1 MLRTGRSIRL
11 LLAIAIAIVG
21 ANCFLFL
28 EDAMCE
34 KVPLEEAIKTLEPH
48 DVWQNFYDVSQVPRY
63 SKHEDKIRAFLVQFG
78 NGLGLETIVD
88 EVGNVLIRKPP
99 IQGMENRKGV
109 ILQAHMD
116 MVAKKAPDT
125 VHDFDNEPIYAYVE
139 DDWVKAEGTTLGADD
154 GIGVAMAMAVLQSNI
169 MATGPLEAL
178 FTVDEED
185 GMSGALGLKPGLL
198 TGDILINLDG
208 EVEGEFTNG
217 SAGGESADI
226 RVTYVET
233 GLPSSVATY
242 QVAVQG
248 LKGGHSGLN
257 INLGQG
263 NAAKLLVRFLKDAAG
278 RYGLRVAQIDAG
290 SAANAIPSE
299 GSALVLI
306 PAGRET
312 EFLEHVVE
320 YEGILKNELGKV
332 ETTLSVTAV
341 AANPPPRIMHER
353 SQRDLV
359 NALYGTP
366 QGVIRMSDTVPA
378 LVETSTNM
386 GVVRAS
392 NRVME
397 VENRIRSSV
406 DTSMDDVG
414 AMLSS
419 VWELVGGNIEFS
431 GRYPGWK
438 PNPNSPIVHLM
449 SDVYRDLYGVEA
461 KVVAIHAGL
470 ECGTIYGTYPN
481 LDMISIGPTLEKVHS
496 TDEKMFVPSVKKVM
510 DLLVETLRRV
520 PVK

>member
-1 MLRTGRSIRL
+1 MLRAGRYIRL
-11 LLAIAIAIVG
+11 SLAIAAAIVG
-21 ANCFLFL
+21 VDGFVLHGKAR
-28 EDAMCE
+28 AE
-34 KVPLEEAIKTLEPH
+34 KVPLEDAIKGLEPH
-48 DVWQNFYDVSQVPRY
+48 DVWQNFYDVTQVPRR
-63 SKHEDKIRAFLVQFG
+63 SHHEEKIRSFLVQFG
-78 NGLGLETIVD
+78 NNLGLQTIVD
-88 EVGNVLIRKPP
+88 GVGNVLIRKPATP
-99 IQGMENRKGV
+99 GMENRKGV

-116 MVAKKAPDT
+116 MVAKTAPGT
-125 VHDFDNEPIYAYVE
+125 THDFDNDPIVAYVE

-154 GIGVAMAMAVLQSNI
+154 GIGLALAMAVLQSTT
-169 MATGPLEAL
+169 MATGPLEVL

-185 GMSGALGLKPGLL
+185 GMSGALGLQPNLL

-217 SAGGESADI
+217 SAGGELGYI
-226 RVTYVET
+226 RVTYDET
-233 GLPSSVATY
+233 GVPRGVASY
-242 QVAVQG
+242 RVSVQG

-306 PAGRET
+306 PGGRET
-312 EFLEHVVE
+312 EFLDHVAE
-320 YEGILKNELGKV
+320 YEGILKNELGAV

-341 AANPPPRIMHER
+341 AADLPRRVMQEK

-366 QGVIRMSDTVPA
+366 QGVIRMSDTVPD

-386 GVVRAS
+386 GVVRAG

-406 DTSMDDVG
+406 NTSIDDVG

-419 VWELVGGNIEFS
+419 VWELVGGKAEFS

-438 PNPNSPIVHLM
+438 PNPDSPIVHLM
-449 SDVYRDLYGVEA
+449 SDVYRNLYGVDPT
-461 KVVAIHAGL
+461 VVAIHAGL

-496 TDEKMFVPSVKKVM
+496 ADEKMFVPSVKKVM
-510 DLLVETLRRV
+510 DLLVETLKQI